1 MQHYEN
7 VSDYLQN
14 KLKVDEEMLNLTIKK
29 IPGILRVNIAKLD
42 QLIDLLHQN
51 GITSDEILR
60 HARIFYFNIA
70 TVQNRI
76 EILRKEGFVLNLAV
90 LTQAEPIFEQYVKVT
105 KMINIY
111 RKHLI

>member
-90 LTQAEPIFEQYVKVT
+90 LTQAEQVFEQYVKVT
-105 KMINIY
+105 KMINV
-111 RKHLI
+111 